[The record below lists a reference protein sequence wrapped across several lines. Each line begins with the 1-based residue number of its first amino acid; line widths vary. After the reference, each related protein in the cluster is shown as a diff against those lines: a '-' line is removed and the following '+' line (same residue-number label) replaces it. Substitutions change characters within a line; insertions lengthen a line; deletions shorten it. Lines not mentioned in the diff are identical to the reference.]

1 MKMKFNWDDEAPLNN
16 MLELPS
22 MTIVVRSAFHEN
34 MKYYPKFLFNECLQ
48 KSWIIWRCYILIE
61 VIFLKELMLIKDQKS
76 ASKECVYLSILL
88 FLK

>member
-34 MKYYPKFLFNECLQ
+34 MKYYPKILFNECLQ
-48 KSWIIWRCYILIE
+48 KLWII
-61 VIFLKELMLIKDQKS
+61 
-76 ASKECVYLSILL
+76 
-88 FLK
+88 